1 MTSYELGITMA
12 LLASFSWALAAVF
25 YRKALTRITNPLV
38 TNFLRTPLAIIVLL
52 IISVCMGSYN
62 LLITSLSQLDV
73 ALSLLIATIVM
84 NIIGDT
90 LYLVSI
96 RNVGVSV
103 AYPVSYSY
111 PILVAIL
118 ALIFLREEIYPT
130 LIIGT
135 IIALTGVW
143 LISQNI
149 SEESENIREYSFV
162 LGIIAALG
170 AATSWSIGIILFRV
184 LVGSINTVI
193 VGIIKLLFLL
203 ILSSPAVL
211 TNVNYIK
218 NEVNNRILLFALVG
232 GLFGVGVGDWFFY
245 ISLYNLGA
253 AIAAAL
259 TTSSPLLSLILAF
272 LILHEKIT
280 KKRFVGTI
288 LIILGV
294 ILISLKY

>member
-118 ALIFLREEIYPT
+118 ALIFLHEEIYPT

-149 SEESENIREYSFV
+149 SEESENIREYSF
-162 LGIIAALG
+162 LSGIIAALG
-170 AATSWSIGIILFRV
+170 AATSWSIGIILFRI

-211 TNVNYIK
+211 TNINYIK

-232 GLFGVGVGDWFFY
+232 GLFGVGIGDWFFY

>member
-73 ALSLLIATIVM
+73 ALSLFIATIVM

-118 ALIFLREEIYPT
+118 ALIFLHEEIYPT

-143 LISQNI
+143 LISQNS
-149 SEESENIREYSFV
+149 SEESENIREYSF
-162 LGIIAALG
+162 LSGIIAALG
-170 AATSWSIGIILFRV
+170 AATSWSIGIILFRI

-203 ILSSPAVL
+203 ILSSPAIL
-211 TNVNYIK
+211 TNINYIK

>member
-1 MTSYELGITMA
+1 
-12 LLASFSWALAAVF
+12 
-25 YRKALTRITNPLV
+25 
-38 TNFLRTPLAIIVLL
+38 
-52 IISVCMGSYN
+52 MGSYN
-62 LLITSLSQLDV
+62 LLITSLSQLDI

-143 LISQNI
+143 LISQNS
-149 SEESENIREYSFV
+149 SEESGNIREYSF
-162 LGIIAALG
+162 LSGIIAALG
-170 AATSWSIGIILFRV
+170 AATSWSIGIILFRI

-211 TNVNYIK
+211 TNINYIK

-232 GLFGVGVGDWFFY
+232 GLFGVGIGDWFFY

>member
-12 LLASFSWALAAVF
+12 LLASLSWALAAVF

-73 ALSLLIATIVM
+73 ALSLFIATIVM

-118 ALIFLREEIYPT
+118 ALIFLHEEIYPT

-143 LISQNI
+143 LISQNT
-149 SEESENIREYSFV
+149 SEESENIREYSF
-162 LGIIAALG
+162 LSGIIAALG
-170 AATSWSIGIILFRV
+170 AATSWSIGIILFRI

-211 TNVNYIK
+211 TNINYIK

>member
-1 MTSYELGITMA
+1 MA

-118 ALIFLREEIYPT
+118 ALIFLHEEIYPT

-143 LISQNI
+143 LISQNS

-184 LVGSINTVI
+184 LVRSINTVI

-203 ILSSPAVL
+203 ILSSPAIL

-218 NEVNNRILLFALVG
+218 NEINNRILLFALVG